1 MVRQTTI
8 WTCGLLLA
16 LALAHGRHAAA
27 QETDVAPLA
36 VHANDANLE
45 HCAEIYQQD
54 VALAARGYQRV
65 AEVWEAVD
73 LGYRE
78 SGDSTLLYW
87 RGVLAQ
93 CLGQREL
100 AQGDLDNFVNW
111 TEGVDD
117 AELAAMVTDAEARLK
132 RLEATAPVAVSRP
145 SRRKVG
151 AALLVSGGAITVTGF
166 AVNLV
171 AYQRGR
177 GLSEQDPYL
186 STRDAGIAGLIVG
199 FSGVG
204 VVVTGLLM
212 AALPERKA
220 AAISL
225 SVGPVTSFS
234 LRF

>member
-1 MVRQTTI
+1 MVTLVVAIGAPETVNAQATDSA
-8 WTCGLLLA
+8 A
-16 LALAHGRHAAA
+16 LAVR
-27 QETDVAPLA
+27 
-36 VHANDANLE
+36 ANDVNLE
-45 HCAEIYQQD
+45 YCAEIYLQD
-54 VALAARGYQRV
+54 VTLAARGYQKV
-65 AEVWEAVD
+65 AEAWEAVD
-73 LGYRE
+73 LGYRD
-78 SGDSTLLYW
+78 SGDSALLYW

-100 AQGDLDNFVNW
+100 AEEDLSNFVSW

-117 AELAAMVTDAEARLK
+117 AELAAMVADAGSRLK